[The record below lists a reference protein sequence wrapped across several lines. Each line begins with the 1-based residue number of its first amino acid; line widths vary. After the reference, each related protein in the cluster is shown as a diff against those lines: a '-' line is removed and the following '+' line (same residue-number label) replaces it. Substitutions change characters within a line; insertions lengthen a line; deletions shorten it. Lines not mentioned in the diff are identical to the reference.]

1 MPVPVNAAAL
11 RFVHP
16 EAFLLL
22 WLLLPLLAVWLLAG
36 RARRHAARRFRG
48 AVTDLGRNLRPLLAC
63 LTLLGYAAL
72 VVAVARP
79 GWESQATTL
88 ERRGRDVV
96 FVVDVSRSML
106 AEDLAPN
113 RLERAK
119 LAILDTLEQLSG
131 DRVALVAFAGSAVV
145 KSPLTFD
152 YGFFRLA
159 VQQLSVTSVARGG
172 SLVGDALRTVRDQ
185 VFDDRTVEYR
195 DVLLITD
202 GGDHDSFPAAAA
214 EELGQRGVRLLAVG
228 LGDDS
233 AGQPIPLA
241 GGSTDGQP
249 AYVEHEGQMV
259 LSQLDADLLRAIA
272 GATPGGRYIHVAT
285 GNVDLGRLYQ
295 ELIASASGR
304 LLETESVELVRERF
318 QTFIAISLLL
328 LALALVMPERM
339 ALPRVR
345 LPRLLH
351 PASRS
356 GASARIVFLLG
367 VLCWLGAGATVVSA
381 AGRPER
387 AARDGL
393 AAYRAGDYATAVDA
407 FGTAT
412 RLRPGVP
419 ELLYDAG
426 VSAYQL
432 GDYATARARLHP
444 AISGATRPELAAA
457 GHLALGNIGM
467 REAQQLLQQ
476 DPTAAIPALEEGIA
490 SFERALRVDPDYAA
504 AAHNLEL
511 ARVLLD
517 ELRQQQRQQQQQQ
530 QQSPQQDSGE
540 QDQQQHEQQ
549 EGRQPE
555 SAPRDDGG
563 PTPPASGSQEES
575 REEQPAPAPPGGEDE
590 RMDDL
595 LARQIIAAE
604 EANAELRRR
613 RQLQLLPVQR
623 DW

>member
-1 MPVPVNAAAL
+1 MPVPVDAAAL

-22 WLLLPLLAVWLLAG
+22 WLLLPLLAVWFLAG
-36 RARRHAARRFRG
+36 RARRRATRRFRAAG
-48 AVTDLGRNLRPLLAC
+48 ATTDDARNLRPLLIC
-63 LTLLGYAAL
+63 LTLLGFAAL

-106 AEDLAPN
+106 AKDLAPN

-172 SLVGDALRTVRDQ
+172 SLIGDALRTVRDQ
-185 VFDDRTVEYR
+185 VFDDRTVEHR

-233 AGQPIPLA
+233 TGQPIPLE
-241 GGSTDGQP
+241 GGTADGQP
-249 AYVEHEGQMV
+249 AFVEHEGQMV

-285 GNVDLGRLYQ
+285 GNVDLGRLYR

-304 LLETESVELVRERF
+304 LLETDSVELVRERF

-328 LALALVMPERM
+328 LALALVLPDRM
-339 ALPRVR
+339 ALPRVS
-345 LPRLLH
+345 LSRLLH
-351 PASRS
+351 PGSRNRPGRLPPARGLGATGTAASNGVAE
-356 GASARIVFLLG
+356 GAS
-367 VLCWLGAGATVVSA
+367 
-381 AGRPER
+381 
-387 AARDGL
+387 
-393 AAYRAGDYATAVDA
+393 
-407 FGTAT
+407 
-412 RLRPGVP
+412 
-419 ELLYDAG
+419 
-426 VSAYQL
+426 
-432 GDYATARARLHP
+432 
-444 AISGATRPELAAA
+444 
-457 GHLALGNIGM
+457 
-467 REAQQLLQQ
+467 
-476 DPTAAIPALEEGIA
+476 
-490 SFERALRVDPDYAA
+490 
-504 AAHNLEL
+504 
-511 ARVLLD
+511 
-517 ELRQQQRQQQQQQ
+517 
-530 QQSPQQDSGE
+530 
-540 QDQQQHEQQ
+540 
-549 EGRQPE
+549 
-555 SAPRDDGG
+555 
-563 PTPPASGSQEES
+563 
-575 REEQPAPAPPGGEDE
+575 
-590 RMDDL
+590 
-595 LARQIIAAE
+595 
-604 EANAELRRR
+604 
-613 RQLQLLPVQR
+613 
-623 DW
+623 

>member
-1 MPVPVNAAAL
+1 MPVPISEAAL

-36 RARRHAARRFRG
+36 RARRRAARSFG
-48 AVTDLGRNLRPLLAC
+48 ASAAVTGTTRNMRPLLAC

-172 SLVGDALRTVRDQ
+172 SLIGDALRTVRDQ

-195 DVLLITD
+195 DVLLVTD

-228 LGDDS
+228 LGDDR
-233 AGQPIPLA
+233 AGQPIPLE
-241 GGSTDGQP
+241 GGTADGQP

-304 LLETESVELVRERF
+304 LLATESVELVRERF

-328 LALALVMPERM
+328 LALAVVLPDRM
-339 ALPRVR
+339 ALPR
-345 LPRLLH
+345 LSLSRLLRAGLRNGSRRSA
-351 PASRS
+351 PARGLDATRAEASS
-356 GASARIVFLLG
+356 GAAE
-367 VLCWLGAGATVVSA
+367 GAS
-381 AGRPER
+381 
-387 AARDGL
+387 
-393 AAYRAGDYATAVDA
+393 
-407 FGTAT
+407 
-412 RLRPGVP
+412 
-419 ELLYDAG
+419 
-426 VSAYQL
+426 
-432 GDYATARARLHP
+432 
-444 AISGATRPELAAA
+444 
-457 GHLALGNIGM
+457 
-467 REAQQLLQQ
+467 
-476 DPTAAIPALEEGIA
+476 
-490 SFERALRVDPDYAA
+490 
-504 AAHNLEL
+504 
-511 ARVLLD
+511 
-517 ELRQQQRQQQQQQ
+517 
-530 QQSPQQDSGE
+530 
-540 QDQQQHEQQ
+540 
-549 EGRQPE
+549 
-555 SAPRDDGG
+555 
-563 PTPPASGSQEES
+563 
-575 REEQPAPAPPGGEDE
+575 
-590 RMDDL
+590 
-595 LARQIIAAE
+595 
-604 EANAELRRR
+604 
-613 RQLQLLPVQR
+613 
-623 DW
+623 

>member
-1 MPVPVNAAAL
+1 MPAPVSEAAL

-22 WLLLPLLAVWLLAG
+22 WLLLPLVAVWFLAG
-36 RARRHAARRFRG
+36 RARRLSVRRFGRRFRG
-48 AVTDLGRNLRPLLAC
+48 AAGAVTDVARDLRPLLAC

-172 SLVGDALRTVRDQ
+172 SLIGDALRTVRDQ
-185 VFDDRTVEYR
+185 VFDDRAIEHR

-233 AGQPIPLA
+233 TGQPIPL
-241 GGSTDGQP
+241 DGRS
-249 AYVEHEGQMV
+249 ADGAAAFVEHEGQMV
-259 LSQLDADLLRAIA
+259 LSKLDAELLRAIA

-304 LLETESVELVRERF
+304 LLETDSVELVRERF

-328 LALALVMPERM
+328 LALTLVLPERM
-339 ALPRVR
+339 ALPRMP
-345 LPRLLH
+345 LSRLLH
-351 PASRS
+351 QASRAGS
-356 GASARIVFLLG
+356 ERSAPDRGRRATRAEASRGAKEGAS
-367 VLCWLGAGATVVSA
+367 
-381 AGRPER
+381 
-387 AARDGL
+387 
-393 AAYRAGDYATAVDA
+393 
-407 FGTAT
+407 
-412 RLRPGVP
+412 
-419 ELLYDAG
+419 
-426 VSAYQL
+426 
-432 GDYATARARLHP
+432 
-444 AISGATRPELAAA
+444 
-457 GHLALGNIGM
+457 
-467 REAQQLLQQ
+467 
-476 DPTAAIPALEEGIA
+476 
-490 SFERALRVDPDYAA
+490 
-504 AAHNLEL
+504 
-511 ARVLLD
+511 
-517 ELRQQQRQQQQQQ
+517 
-530 QQSPQQDSGE
+530 
-540 QDQQQHEQQ
+540 
-549 EGRQPE
+549 
-555 SAPRDDGG
+555 
-563 PTPPASGSQEES
+563 
-575 REEQPAPAPPGGEDE
+575 
-590 RMDDL
+590 
-595 LARQIIAAE
+595 
-604 EANAELRRR
+604 
-613 RQLQLLPVQR
+613 
-623 DW
+623 